1 MTESTLSSLSA
12 VSRDTVILFGE
23 VLADEFPDRYVLGG
37 APFNVARHLQAFGLH
52 PVLIT
57 RVGND
62 ALGEELLNSMAD
74 FAMDTIGIQCDPV
87 YPTGRVMVQMN
98 KDGHIFNIA
107 PDQAYDHIQA
117 EVARMVALSVSPKL
131 VYFGTLAQRHPDSRH
146 ALNSL
151 LLSID
156 APCLLD
162 INLRDPWYDTEI
174 IKHSLLSADMVKMN
188 QEELTNIARQL
199 QLPGASL
206 AEQMAALIKRFSLKK
221 LIITCGVEGAWI
233 MSAQGDGIHAACS
246 TQAVHMV
253 DTVGA
258 GDGFAAVF
266 ILGTLRNWSAA
277 YMLAQ
282 ANRFAAAL
290 CEIRGA
296 IPDDPEFY
304 RPFQQDWKTQ

>member
-1 MTESTLSSLSA
+1 MTESINLSLSA
-12 VSRDTVILFGE
+12 VSRDTVVLFGE

-62 ALGEELLNSMAD
+62 SLGEELLNSMAD

-87 YPTGRVMVQMN
+87 YPTGRVLVQMN
-98 KDGHIFNIA
+98 KDGHHFDIA
-107 PDQAYDHIQA
+107 ADQAYDHIQA
-117 EVARMVALSVSPKL
+117 EIARMVALSVHPDL
-131 VYFGTLAQRHPDSRH
+131 IYFGTLAQREPESRQ

-174 IKHSLLSADMVKMN
+174 IKHSLLSADMVKLN

-199 QLPGASL
+199 QLPETSFS
-206 AEQMAALIKRFSLKK
+206 EQMAALIKRFSLQQ
-221 LIITCGVEGAWI
+221 LIVT
-233 MSAQGDGIHAACS
+233 
-246 TQAVHMV
+246 
-253 DTVGA
+253 
-258 GDGFAAVF
+258 
-266 ILGTLRNWSAA
+266 
-277 YMLAQ
+277 
-282 ANRFAAAL
+282 
-290 CEIRGA
+290 
-296 IPDDPEFY
+296 
-304 RPFQQDWKTQ
+304 

>member
-1 MTESTLSSLSA
+1 MTESTNSSLPA
-12 VSRDTVILFGE
+12 VSRDTVVLFGE

-62 ALGEELLNSMAD
+62 ALGEELLNSLAN

-87 YPTGRVMVQMN
+87 YPTGRVRVQMN
-98 KDGHIFNIA
+98 RDGHIFNIA
-107 PDQAYDHIQA
+107 ADQAYDHIQA
-117 EVARMVALSVSPKL
+117 EVSRMVALSVHPDL
-131 VYFGTLAQRHPDSRH
+131 VYFGTLAQRDPESRQ

-174 IKHSLLSADMVKMN
+174 IKHSLLNADIVKMN
-188 QEELTNIARQL
+188 QEELINIARQL
-199 QLPGASL
+199 QLPEARFD
-206 AEQMAALIKRFSLKK
+206 EQMAALLKRFSLEQ
-221 LIITCGVEGAWI
+221 LVVTCGADGAWLLP
-233 MSAQGDGIHAACS
+233 ANGDGIHAACS
-246 TQAVHMV
+246 TQALNIV

-266 ILGTLRNWSAA
+266 ILGTLRQWSAD
-277 YMLAQ
+277 YTLAQ

-290 CEIRGA
+290 CGIRGA
-296 IPDDPEFY
+296 IPDDPGFY
-304 RPFQQDWKTQ
+304 LPFQENWKAP